1 MRGLFYLLAKDFR
14 SMIYGRFFLLVIGSL
29 ILYCC
34 YIQFF
39 YVNTDQS
46 IFPVYLYDRTSSN
59 IETQDKLYLVSSMED
74 MQSHIS
80 DQYSIGVIKE
90 EEQIQI
96 YMVTSGNEKT
106 DNIRGACAYEMVFSQ
121 NQDTKATEIIGNNS
135 KKTKNRLEMTSEVLF
150 FELVAIGF
158 LGISAILFKEKQMGV
173 IRVHGI
179 LPVNLSTFILS
190 KLSLFLLT
198 DFAFATLLTIINL
211 NDIAMDVIFDV
222 LIQTGILSIIM
233 TLVGFFFALW
243 LRDFRRFS
251 LFYLIFAI
259 FATTPVF
266 LAAQTSIEM
275 KWIQYHPLYHLFKG
289 IKNAYF
295 SMGDESFIYYFICG
309 ITIVFL
315 FLLVRFMLIREIIKE
330 G

>member
-14 SMIYGRFFLLVIGSL
+14 SMIHGRFFLLVIGSL
-29 ILYCC
+29 ILYSC

-39 YVNTDQS
+39 YANTDQS
-46 IFPVYLYDRTSSN
+46 IFPVYLYDRMPSN
-59 IETQDKLYLVSSMED
+59 IETQDDLHSVSSIED
-74 MQSHIS
+74 MQSHLW
-80 DQYSIGVIKE
+80 DPYSIGVIKE

-96 YMVTSGNEKT
+96 HMITSGNEKT
-106 DNIRGACAYEMVFSQ
+106 DNIRGAYACEKVFSQ
-121 NQDTKATEIIGNNS
+121 NQDTKATETIGNNS
-135 KKTKNRLEMTSEVLF
+135 KEMKNRLEMTSEVLF

-190 KLSLFLLT
+190 KLFLFLST
-198 DFAFATLLTIINL
+198 DFAFAILLTIVNL
-211 NDIAMDVIFDV
+211 NAIAIDVIFDV

-233 TLVGFFFALW
+233 ILVGLFFALW

-266 LAAQTSIEM
+266 LAAQTSIEI
-275 KWIQYHPLYHLFKG
+275 KWIQYHPLYHLFQG
-289 IKNAYF
+289 VKNAYF
-295 SMGDESFIYYFICG
+295 SMGDQSFAYYFICG
-309 ITIVFL
+309 VTIILL
-315 FLLVRFMLIREIIKE
+315 FLLVRFMLNREMIKE

>member
-14 SMIYGRFFLLVIGSL
+14 SMVHGRFFLLVIGSL
-29 ILYCC
+29 ILYSC

-39 YVNTDQS
+39 YANTDQS
-46 IFPVYLYDRTSSN
+46 IFPVYLYDRTTSN
-59 IETQDKLYLVSSMED
+59 IETQEDLYSVSSIED
-74 MQSHIS
+74 MQSYLS
-80 DQYSIGVIKE
+80 DRYSIGVTK

-96 YMVTSGNEKT
+96 HMVTSGNEKT
-106 DNIRGACAYEMVFSQ
+106 DNIRAAYAHEKLLLQ

-135 KKTKNRLEMTSEVLF
+135 KEIKNRLEMTSEVLF

-179 LPVNLSTFILS
+179 LPMNPTSFILS
-190 KLSLFLLT
+190 KLALFLLT
-198 DFAFATLLTIINL
+198 DIAFAIILTIVNL
-211 NDIAMDVIFDV
+211 NSVGIDIIFDI

-233 TLVGFFFALW
+233 ILLGFFFALC

-275 KWIQYHPLYHLFKG
+275 KWIQYHPLYHMFNGL
-289 IKNAYF
+289 KNAYF
-295 SMGDESFIYYFICG
+295 SMGHESFRFYFICG
-309 ITIVFL
+309 ITIVLL
-315 FLLVRFMLIREIIKE
+315 FLLVRFMLGREMIKE